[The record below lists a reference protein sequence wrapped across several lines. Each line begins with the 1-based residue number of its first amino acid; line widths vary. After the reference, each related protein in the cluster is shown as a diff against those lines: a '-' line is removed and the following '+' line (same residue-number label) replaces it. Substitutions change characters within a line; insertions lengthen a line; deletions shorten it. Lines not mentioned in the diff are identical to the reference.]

1 LSQQID
7 DRAIE
12 AGGAMKRADAIVKTD
27 QTLQLPDGRTLGFA
41 EYGSTKGKVL
51 VYCHGYPGSRLEAT
65 ALAAH
70 AALAN
75 IRVISLDRPG
85 YGRSSFQEGRSFLD
99 WPSDLVA
106 LSEHLHIDRF
116 AVVGTSGGAPYA
128 LACAQR
134 IPERLI
140 SGGIVSGIG
149 PLKLGTTGMN
159 RQNRLVL
166 SLARRVP
173 WLLAPLLSATA
184 RSFRDE
190 RRARKAVLKAM
201 RHMVKP
207 DREAL
212 LAHGLV
218 DPLAASARETYR
230 QRVRGAIYEG
240 GLYGRDW
247 GFRLEDIT
255 FRPLHLW
262 HGARDTNV
270 PIGMARGMAGA
281 LAGCKA
287 TYYPDEGHFSTL
299 LNHQPEFF
307 SPLFSPPA

>member
-1 LSQQID
+1 
-7 DRAIE
+7 
-12 AGGAMKRADAIVKTD
+12 MKRADAIVKTD

-41 EYGSTKGKVL
+41 EYGSTKGNVL

-106 LSEHLHIDRF
+106 LSERLHIDRF

-166 SLARRVP
+166 SLARRAP
-173 WLLAPLLSATA
+173 WLLAPLLTATA

-190 RRARKAVLKAM
+190 KRARKAVLKAM

-230 QRVRGAIYEG
+230 QRVRGAVYEG

-270 PIGMARGMAGA
+270 PIGMARGMAGE

-287 TYYPDEGHFSTL
+287 TYLPDEGHFSTL

-307 SPLFSPPA
+307 SALFSLPA